1 MLFRS
6 DRHPFAPPPPCGG
19 DGRQRTDRASLL
31 GRKRPLRPR
40 DADRTATLTAQETTV
55 RGTSGKK
62 SVIFSHI
69 FCTSHFFAYL
79 CTAKATPFGACD
91 SGKGP
96 FVYRLGRKI
105 FILERGVRLS
115 YGLLTR
121 RPAGRHETSE
131 GRGSES
137 QNFGKPQGGRRHAD
151 LYG

>member
-1 MLFRS
+1 MFANS
-6 DRHPFAPPPPCGG
+6 KKVTTFAPAIEREIL
-19 DGRQRTDRASLL
+19 D
-31 GRKRPLRPR
+31 
-40 DADRTATLTAQETTV
+40 
-55 RGTSGKK
+55 KK
-62 SVIFSHI
+62 
-69 FCTSHFFAYL
+69 
-79 CTAKATPFGACD
+79 D
-91 SGKGP
+91 GP